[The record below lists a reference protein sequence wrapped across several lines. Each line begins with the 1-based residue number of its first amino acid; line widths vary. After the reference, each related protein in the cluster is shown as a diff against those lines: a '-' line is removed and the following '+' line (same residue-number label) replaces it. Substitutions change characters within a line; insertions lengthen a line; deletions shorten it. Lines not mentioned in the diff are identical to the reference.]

1 MTDDTT
7 RGRGALERD
16 VLRVLWES
24 DEPAGAADVRRRI
37 AGRTPAYTT
46 VATILERLV
55 TKGLVHR
62 ADGGYVAAQSPE
74 NHASHAML
82 DVLAQAPDRSA
93 ALLRFVGNLD
103 ADDAALLARAL
114 GGEPPRTPRITRRN
128 RPADPTPHP
137 DDRP

>member
-93 ALLRFVGNLD
+93 ALLRCVGNLG

-114 GGEPPRTPRITRRN
+114 GGQPASPTPRPGPTQS
-128 RPADPTPHP
+128 PTPPP
-137 DDRP
+137 DPAP